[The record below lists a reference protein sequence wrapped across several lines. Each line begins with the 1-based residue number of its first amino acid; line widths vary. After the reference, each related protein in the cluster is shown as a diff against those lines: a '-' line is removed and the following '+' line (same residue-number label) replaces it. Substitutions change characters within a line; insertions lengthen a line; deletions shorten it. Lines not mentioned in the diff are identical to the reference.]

1 MKSLHNALYFKSG
14 DKHIILRNGVHQGSP
29 ISPALFDIYMEEV
42 MAKLQ
47 ESLGKEIELWYKL
60 YADDLVMIVRHNH
73 VERLL
78 DDLFRI
84 SGDFGLKVNEKKSG
98 IFQNKGHKRLS
109 GGTIERAARGSKQ
122 KPE

>member
-14 DKHIILRNGVHQGSP
+14 DKRIILRNGMHQGSP

-60 YADDLVMIVRHNH
+60 YADDLVMIVKHTH

-78 DDLFRI
+78 EHLFRI
-84 SGDFGLKVNEKKSG
+84 SDEFGLKVNEKKSG
-98 IFQNKGHKRLS
+98 IL
-109 GGTIERAARGSKQ
+109 
-122 KPE
+122 